1 MSILRRVLGNP
12 DQRSVTRIGG
22 YVPFDRIPGLEGNA
36 VDAAMNLTAYQA
48 GIRLLADTL
57 SSLPADSFIR
67 RDGERKAYRPK
78 PIWLTKPDPRNE
90 TQTFQSL
97 VSQMVLSLYT
107 NGNCFLATL
116 RDSEGAVQEIRV
128 LPPDKVDIERN
139 ADGTPRYLFRKQ
151 NNKVEVFS
159 QDQVKHIPLLR
170 MPGEERGVDLL
181 TANKQAIL
189 QGVAVEEYAAAFFEN
204 ASNPSGVVSLP
215 PNIKKEDA
223 EAIRDQIKRNTTKS
237 KQWSVAVMSGG
248 ATWQSLGGLNAEQAQ
263 LLSTR
268 NFTVLQVCRILRV
281 PPFMLGITDP
291 GAMSYNSVEA
301 QSLGFIR
308 DTLRPLATIVES
320 ALSQLILA
328 PDGFVKFNMEAMLR
342 GVSSD
347 RAAFYSSMASS
358 GFISTNEVR
367 KLEEL
372 TPIEGGDFYRTS
384 LADAPSI
391 VVAELN
397 SKANLLKVLIDAGI
411 ELEEARKLVGI

>member
-1 MSILRRVLGNP
+1 VSIIRRIIGAQ
-12 DQRSVTRIGG
+12 DERAIGRISG
-22 YVPFDRIPGLEGNA
+22 YIPFDRIPPLGENA
-36 VDAAMNLTAYQA
+36 IDAAMNLTAYQA
-48 GIRLLADTL
+48 GIRLLADTV
-57 SSLPADSFIR
+57 SALPADSFIR

-97 VSQMVLSLYT
+97 VSQMVISLYT
-107 NGNCFLATL
+107 NGNCFLATM
-116 RDSEGAVQEIRV
+116 RSSDGEVQELRV
-128 LPPDKVDIERN
+128 LPPEKVDIERN
-139 ADGTPRYLFRKQ
+139 ADGSPRYLYRKA
-151 NNKVEVFS
+151 NGNVEVFT
-159 QDQVKHIPLLR
+159 QDQIKHIPLLR

-189 QGVAVEEYAAAFFEN
+189 QGVAVEEYTSAFFQN

-223 EAIRDQIKRNTTKS
+223 EAIRDQIKKNTS
-237 KQWSVAVMSGG
+237 RSNQWSVAVMSGG
-248 ATWQSLGGLNAEQAQ
+248 ASWQSLGGINAEQAQ

-301 QSLGFIR
+301 QSMGFIR
-308 DTLRPLATIVES
+308 DTLRPLCTILES
-320 ALSQLILA
+320 ALSQLIIA
-328 PDGFVKFNMEAMLR
+328 PDAFVKFNMEAMLR
-342 GVSSD
+342 GVSAD